1 MSVSH
6 VTEGHHNPA
15 LQHQFEDLEQ
25 QHETYNLG
33 MWTFLVTEVMFFGG
47 LFTVYAIYRA
57 LYPVGFAEASNHLNL
72 LLSTV
77 NTAILL
83 CSSLAMALAVRAA
96 QMGNKRAIINF
107 LALTIVLAVAF
118 LGLKGVEYYAEYRE
132 NLIPGLNF
140 AFEGAHATEVQLFFV
155 LYFVMTG
162 LHATHM
168 VIGIVVMAIMIFY
181 ASRDRFTADSYEPV
195 EMTGLYWHFVDL
207 VWVFLFPLIYLIAR
221 HG

>member
-1 MSVSH
+1 MSVSQA
-6 VTEGHHNPA
+6 EGHHSTA
-15 LQHQFEDLEQ
+15 LAHQFEDLQQ

-57 LYPVGFAEASNHLNL
+57 LHPTAFAEASNHLNL
-72 LLSTV
+72 VLSTI
-77 NTAILL
+77 NTAVLL

-96 QMGNKRAIINF
+96 QLGQKQAIIRY
-107 LALTIVLAVAF
+107 LALTILLATAF
-118 LGLKGVEYYAEYRE
+118 LGLKASEYYAEYQE
-132 NLIPGLNF
+132 HLIPGLNF
-140 AFEGAHATEVQLFFV
+140 AFEGPEAMQVQLFFV

-168 VIGIVVMAIMIFY
+168 VIGIVVMAIMMVY
-181 ASRDRFTADSYEPV
+181 ASRDRFSPESFEPI

-207 VWVFLFPLIYLIAR
+207 VWVFLFPLLYLIAR